1 MRPLVINTWKKLLDN
16 CLMRKVKFFLFECI
30 QVCQEC
36 LYQGWLC
43 FLPDMYW
50 SLAGFFL
57 PGLILFLLGMFMLGL
72 FLPGPGSCRR
82 IVFHLGIQVLFL
94 PKFVLT
100 GFDLPGFVLPGLFLP
115 GLVLP
120 GLVFTRIGFTRILP
134 CSFLDVR
141 WWLLWLAAWVARGCL
156 SCRPSWRTPF
166 APRSRTRTRSCC
178 RTKRIGHPRKT

>member
-1 MRPLVINTWKKLLDN
+1 
-16 CLMRKVKFFLFECI
+16 
-30 QVCQEC
+30 
-36 LYQGWLC
+36 
-43 FLPDMYW
+43 
-50 SLAGFFL
+50 
-57 PGLILFLLGMFMLGL
+57 MLGL

-141 WWLLWLAAWVARGCL
+141 
-156 SCRPSWRTPF
+156 
-166 APRSRTRTRSCC
+166 
-178 RTKRIGHPRKT
+178 